1 MTPIDCSSPGS
12 SVHGNLQ
19 IRILECV
26 AISFFEGS
34 SWPRDRI
41 QVSCSSRQI
50 LYCLSH
56 QGSLYGF
63 YTPLLYIHTHT
74 YTQGASLSRPCK
86 GRIPVFFHHQES
98 DQFPLFR
105 DHLSI
110 WGAALRKT
118 RGTSLQSVWGS
129 FISVHPGCVTT
140 SISCWARPWDLE
152 RTLSLHR
159 SPSLDRLAGNR
170 WGQSLRLLWLYRWD
184 PSQHGRDSKRPALD
198 ASRREFSLSSLCEL
212 GTIAW

>member
-12 SVHGNLQ
+12 PVHGNLQ
-19 IRILECV
+19 IRILECI

-34 SWPRDRI
+34 SWPRDQI
-41 QVSCSSRQI
+41 QVSCISRQI

-74 YTQGASLSRPCK
+74 YTQGASLSCPCK

-110 WGAALRKT
+110 WRAALRKT
-118 RGTSLQSVWGS
+118 QEPHFSQYEALSFQSILVVSPPASAAGRG
-129 FISVHPGCVTT
+129 PGT
-140 SISCWARPWDLE
+140 
-152 RTLSLHR
+152 
-159 SPSLDRLAGNR
+159 
-170 WGQSLRLLWLYRWD
+170 
-184 PSQHGRDSKRPALD
+184 
-198 ASRREFSLSSLCEL
+198 
-212 GTIAW
+212 